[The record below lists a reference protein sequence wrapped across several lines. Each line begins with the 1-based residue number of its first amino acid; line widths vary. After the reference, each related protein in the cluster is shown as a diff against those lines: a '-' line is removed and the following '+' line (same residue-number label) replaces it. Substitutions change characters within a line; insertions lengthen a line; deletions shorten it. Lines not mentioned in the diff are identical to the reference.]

1 MKVYPNKGQV
11 QAQKVMIGYLH
22 KVYIHTLS
30 NRYLIFFWLESII
43 KECKCGRLVKT
54 FFFLE
59 NWKSTT
65 TFFTQLAKKS
75 AQPLLFHY
83 FLSFSPR
90 KKIHFHFF
98 SFFFFAIFF
107 CTKPHTSTIFNSHH
121 NIHTNNTFFQC
132 NFNSHRQFSLSFKNL
147 LDFAKISTL
156 DKIAWLEFQL
166 QISSA
171 NI

>member
-65 TFFTQLAKKS
+65 TFFTQLAKKVHNPS
-75 AQPLLFHY
+75 FFTIFFH
-83 FLSFSPR
+83 FHQE
-90 KKIHFHFF
+90 KKIIYIFFFHSFVQNHTQAQFSIHTIIFILIIHFF
-98 SFFFFAIFF
+98 SAIL
-107 CTKPHTSTIFNSHH
+107 TATG
-121 NIHTNNTFFQC
+121 
-132 NFNSHRQFSLSFKNL
+132 NFLSLSKTYL
-147 LDFAKISTL
+147 I
-156 DKIAWLEFQL
+156 L
-166 QISSA
+166 QKFPL
-171 NI
+171 